1 MDTTSSTIGFAGD
14 LDDPWVAEIARA
26 LSEFDPIPWGRTGA
40 DLPREAF
47 RTQAGVGVGILV
59 LHRTRLT
66 GADVAR
72 LEELRREAGPGGWP
86 RIILCVSP
94 YVRYAEIE
102 RCAGLV
108 ELVVPEATAA
118 ETLPRKLERMLGK
131 ASPRARRAADGL
143 PVEVVSGDFELRQ
156 VLREACARAGYRT
169 ADAASLAADPD
180 AELPGDGPRLTVWDV
195 PVLEP
200 SWEERLERRGRLG
213 PVLALLGFADRSA
226 VTQARNAGAA
236 ACLDLPC
243 AMDDLIDALDRL
255 ARLAARPRAQ
265 LAHPTPPAPARST
278 RGRSRAAR
286 RLQAGAE

>member
-26 LSEFDPIPWGRTGA
+26 LSEFDPIPWGGMGA
-40 DLPREAF
+40 DLPGEAF
-47 RTQAGVGVGILV
+47 RAQSQAGVGILV
-59 LHRTRLT
+59 LHRSRLT
-66 GADVAR
+66 EADVAR
-72 LEELRREAGPGGWP
+72 LEELRREAGPAGWP

-102 RCAGLV
+102 RLSGLV
-108 ELVVPEATAA
+108 EMVVPEATAA
-118 ETLPRKLERMLGK
+118 ETLPRQLERMLGQ
-131 ASPRARRAADGL
+131 ASPRAKRVADAI
-143 PVEVVSGDFELRQ
+143 PVEVVSSDYELRQ

-169 ADAASLAADPD
+169 ADAATLAPDPD
-180 AELPGDGPRLTVWDV
+180 ADLPGYPRLTVWDV

-200 SWEERLERRGRLG
+200 RWEERLERRGRLG

-226 VTQARNAGAA
+226 VSQARNAGAA

-255 ARLAARPRAQ
+255 ARLATRPRAQ
-265 LAHPTPPAPARST
+265 LAHPTPPAPARGART
-278 RGRSRAAR
+278 RPRTAR